1 MLTKADYIQQ
11 LNLQPHA
18 EGGWYRQVFHAA
30 TQRLDPASQAQ
41 RFDYTSIYFLLDE
54 SSPSHL
60 HRLLHDEL
68 WYFHAGQPLTVH
80 CLMPDGSYEALHLGS
95 DLAAGQEFQARVP
108 AGTIFGAEVHQG
120 FALVS
125 CMVAPGFDYRDF
137 ELLTAQELTAMY
149 PAQASMIK
157 RMAYAKLPAE

>member
-68 WYFHAGQPLTVH
+68 WYFHAG
-80 CLMPDGSYEALHLGS
+80 
-95 DLAAGQEFQARVP
+95 
-108 AGTIFGAEVHQG
+108 
-120 FALVS
+120 
-125 CMVAPGFDYRDF
+125 
-137 ELLTAQELTAMY
+137 
-149 PAQASMIK
+149 
-157 RMAYAKLPAE
+157 

>member
-60 HRLLHDEL
+60 HRLLQMN
-68 WYFHAGQPLTVH
+68 YGTFT
-80 CLMPDGSYEALHLGS
+80 
-95 DLAAGQEFQARVP
+95 P
-108 AGTIFGAEVHQG
+108 A
-120 FALVS
+120 S
-125 CMVAPGFDYRDF
+125 P
-137 ELLTAQELTAMY
+137 
-149 PAQASMIK
+149 
-157 RMAYAKLPAE
+157 